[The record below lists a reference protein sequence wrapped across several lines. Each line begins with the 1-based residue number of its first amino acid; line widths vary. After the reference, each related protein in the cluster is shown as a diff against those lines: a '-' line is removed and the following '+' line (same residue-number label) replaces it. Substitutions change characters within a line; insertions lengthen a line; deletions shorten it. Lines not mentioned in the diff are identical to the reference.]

1 MFKSHGSTSGIC
13 KSGMRRALV
22 LCTVLIAF
30 SAAFYKVAHRPAAAL
45 FQVPVSFPHENEQKK
60 NAPLTSNPALSFRT
74 HFASTQQNISTHAAS
89 LAELS
94 DGRIRAFWFAGSRE
108 GAEDVEIRSAV
119 FDPAKNSW
127 GPEHSIANREVTQRA
142 LLRYVKKLGNPVA
155 QRASDGTLWLFYVT
169 VSLGGWAGSSITA
182 ITSKDEGA
190 SWSPARRLITS
201 PFINIS
207 TLVKGTPFMYSDGTM
222 GLPIYHEF
230 IGKFGELLRINSG
243 GEIIDMRRL
252 SFGKSTLQP
261 VMLIKNP
268 QQAWVLMRRSGTSP
282 KRVIA
287 TATDDAG
294 QHWSVPTNIILANPD
309 AAITGMVL
317 PDGKILLA
325 LNNIEEGR
333 DALSLVIS
341 ADGGSI
347 WETIYQLEDQRSQPT
362 DLAHYLQ
369 AAGEL
374 ARVTE
379 ESITDATGYAKSAQ
393 QNKCDAQTLS
403 PGSGQDCAF
412 EFSYP
417 YLIQA
422 HNGDFHLVYTWN
434 RSFIK
439 HVQFTRAWLEQRIE
453 KINDMEKSGHATL
466 H

>member
-1 MFKSHGSTSGIC
+1 MFKSHENKSGIC
-13 KSGMRRALV
+13 ISGTRHV
-22 LCTVLIAF
+22 LILCVVLIAF
-30 SAAFYKVAHRPAAAL
+30 SAAFYKVYHRPSVAL
-45 FQVPVSFPHENEQKK
+45 FQVPVSFPRESEQKK
-60 NAPLTSNPALSFRT
+60 SAPMTSNAVLSFRT

-89 LAELS
+89 LVELS
-94 DGRIRAFWFAGSRE
+94 GGRIRAFWFAGSRE
-108 GAEDVEIRSAV
+108 GSEDVEIRSAV

-127 GPEHSIANREVTQRA
+127 GPEHSIANREDTQRA

-155 QRASDGTLWLFYVT
+155 QRAADGTLWLFYVT

-182 ITSKDEGA
+182 ITSKDDGA

-222 GLPIYHEF
+222 GLPVYHEF
-230 IGKFGELLRINSG
+230 IGKFGELLRINSS
-243 GEIIDMRRL
+243 GEIVDKQRL
-252 SFGKSTLQP
+252 SSGKSTLQP
-261 VMLIKNP
+261 VILIKNP
-268 QQAWVLMRRSGTSP
+268 QQALVLMRRSGTSP

-294 QHWSVPTNIILANPD
+294 QHWSVPMNTMLANPD
-309 AAITGMVL
+309 AAITGMAL
-317 PDGKILLA
+317 LDGKILLA

-341 ADGGSI
+341 ADGGNT
-347 WETIYQLEDQRSQPT
+347 WKTIYQLEDQRTQPT
-362 DLAHYLQ
+362 ALAHYVQ
-369 AAGEL
+369 ATSEL

-393 QNKCDAQTLS
+393 QNKCDAQILS

-439 HVQFTRAWLEQRIE
+439 HVQFTHAWLDQRIE